1 MVANRLK
8 RTPRRRQRIPRR
20 RSNKNMRSQLQRVA
34 DNAPVR
40 CSLPRDPPQLTSSL
54 TTFHTLAFDVLIGY
68 TESTTP
74 KTDYFYPKLA
84 ESGDIVVYLTN
95 TNYIPTPILITPNV
109 IHLGTCGR
117 FGFNGNDNAEYALL
131 KVRYWGP
138 TNEQQQPEGKLR
150 REVSP
155 LLIVDCPTI
164 SGGITVQDRGTQLHR
179 AALGVSYPVQYWYEK
194 GVQVPLS
201 KLLVSSRAYISPSDI
216 SSISKTAKVS
226 AGVLYLS
233 VARRAFPHVQ

>member
-8 RTPRRRQRIPRR
+8 RAPRRRQRIPRR

-40 CSLPRDPPQLTSSL
+40 CNLSRDPPQLTSSL
-54 TTFHTLAFDVLIGY
+54 ITFHSLAFDVLIGY
-68 TESTTP
+68 TETASP
-74 KTDYFYPKLA
+74 SSKYQYPKLA

-95 TNYIPTPILITPNV
+95 KNNIPTPILITPNNL
-109 IHLGTCGR
+109 HLGICGR

-164 SGGITVQDRGTQLHR
+164 SGGVTVQDRGTQLHR

-194 GVQVPLS
+194 GVQVPLA
-201 KLLVSSRAYISPSDI
+201 KLHVSSRPYLINTDV
-216 SSISKTAKVS
+216 SSISKEAELA